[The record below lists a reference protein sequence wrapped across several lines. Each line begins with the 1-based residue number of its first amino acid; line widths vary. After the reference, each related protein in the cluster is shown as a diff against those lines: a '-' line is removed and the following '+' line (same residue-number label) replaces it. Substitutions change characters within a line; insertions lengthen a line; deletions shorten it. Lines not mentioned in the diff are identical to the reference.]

1 MACKY
6 FRILIYIFAIASGPS
21 IKAQTLADSLF
32 SASQFTTAALE
43 YERLL
48 YNKNYANDSIKVNYL
63 ERLSVC
69 YIQTQQYDL
78 SIDVLDTIVLALP
91 QVDVNSKDA
100 FLVAKAKLLLAID
113 KPKTSI
119 KALNLVSANNRS
131 SADYWRGMS
140 FFKMKKLDSAK
151 FYFHNSLPIFQHTKI
166 DSTLNKYRK
175 VIRRNNKGRLT
186 LASILVPG
194 LGQTLA
200 GRPGKGINS
209 LVVVGGITFLVVNT
223 AQIYTGGLAIFVA
236 PWALRYYFGGLEM
249 TRKFAQFNKDKIF
262 DTSWHTLLALEPISI
277 K

>member
-100 FLVAKAKLLLAID
+100 FQVAKAKLLLAIN